1 MIETGT
7 RYRCDRRKFTVF
19 VEDEGVSKTEKDRIA
34 KKWTVV
40 PGTAG
45 EKVALCPDCLNDYKL
60 RYGKMFEEFKK
71 ER

>member
-7 RYRCDRRKFTVF
+7 RYRCDRCKFTVF
-19 VEDEGVSKTEKDRIA
+19 VEDGGVSKTEKDRIA

>member
-1 MIETGT
+1 
-7 RYRCDRRKFTVF
+7 

-40 PGTAG
+40 PGAAG

-60 RYGKMFEEFKK
+60 RYDKMFEEFKK

>member
-7 RYRCDRRKFTVF
+7 RYRCDRCKFTVF
-19 VEDEGVSKTEKDRIA
+19 VEDEGASKTEKDRIA

>member
-7 RYRCDRRKFTVF
+7 RYRCDRCKFTVF
-19 VEDEGVSKTEKDRIA
+19 VEDESVSKTEKDKIA

-40 PGTAG
+40 PGAAG

-60 RYGKMFEEFKK
+60 RYDKMFEEFKK

>member
-7 RYRCDRRKFTVF
+7 RYRCDRCKFTVF
-19 VEDEGVSKTEKDRIA
+19 VEDEGASKAEKDRIA

-60 RYGKMFEEFKK
+60 RYDKMFEEFKK